1 MAWLWRSR
9 GILEKISD
17 KFIWKAGIQVRYL
30 LGTRGVVTMVSRK
43 NYIVERHIHEAIYL
57 INIKQNYLND
67 KCCLYEINEM
77 ASYIWNKIGRN
88 TSVDE
93 IINNILSDMDV
104 QDISLDEIN
113 KDVNDYIYMLAKEG
127 FLEVHNGRN

>member
-1 MAWLWRSR
+1 
-9 GILEKISD
+9 
-17 KFIWKAGIQVRYL
+17 
-30 LGTRGVVTMVSRK
+30 MVSRK

-93 IINNILSDMDV
+93 I
-104 QDISLDEIN
+104 N